1 MTKKGL
7 LTICVAVVVAG
18 GAGTAIAASTGA
30 LGSTKPTDNTWVQ
43 ALAKKLGTTP
53 DKLVEALKGVS
64 NDRIDALVAAG
75 TITQAQADKLK
86 ARVEATGGFG
96 RHGGFGPGG
105 GPGRRGGFGPGGMG
119 GHGGMG
125 GPGGDPLATT
135 ATYLGMTR
143 DDLDAALDGGKALT
157 DVVKEQGKT
166 TDGLKAA
173 LLVEAKTHIDAL
185 TAATD
190 VQKKA
195 MLDAAS
201 ARIDDFIA
209 NAATPGHGGG
219 PGFGHRGGHGGGWGR
234 GMGHGMGH
242 GPGDALPGMAPG
254 PSVDQLPAPAA

>member
-18 GAGTAIAASTGA
+18 GAGTAIAAGTGA
-30 LGSTKPTDNTWVQ
+30 LGSTRPTDNAWVQ

-75 TITQAQADKLK
+75 TITQAQAEKLK
-86 ARVEATGGFG
+86 ARVEATGG
-96 RHGGFGPGG
+96 H
-105 GPGRRGGFGPGGMG
+105 GRRGGFGPGGMG
-119 GHGGMG
+119 GHGGIG
-125 GPGGDPLATT
+125 GSGGDPLATA

-143 DDLDAALDGGKALT
+143 DDLDAALDGGKALAA
-157 DVVKEQGKT
+157 VVKAQGKT

-173 LLVEAKTHIDAL
+173 LLAEAKTHIDAL

-190 VQKKA
+190 EQKKT

-201 ARIDDFIA
+201 TRIDDFIA

-219 PGFGHRGGHGGGWGR
+219 PGFGHRGGHDGGWGR
-234 GMGHGMGH
+234 GMGH